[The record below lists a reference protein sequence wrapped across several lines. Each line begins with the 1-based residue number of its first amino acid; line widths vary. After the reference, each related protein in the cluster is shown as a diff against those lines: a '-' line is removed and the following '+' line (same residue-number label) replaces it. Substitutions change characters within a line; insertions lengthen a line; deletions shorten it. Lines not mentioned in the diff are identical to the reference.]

1 MPVGGNN
8 GNGGP
13 PRRKSRNG
21 GAANGKNGHHRRY
34 RIHERHAGMIKA
46 APAKSEINVT
56 PLVDVVL
63 VLLIIFMV
71 VTPLLHRGVHV
82 LLPATEY
89 HNKKQDTG
97 EQIMLSVRRDGTYLD
112 ADRVDSD
119 ALTSVLQ
126 RELRRGNRPVNVRAD
141 RSLRYGEVRKVLE
154 QVHAAGAGT
163 VNMETTDRKE

>member
-1 MPVGGNN
+1 
-8 GNGGP
+8 
-13 PRRKSRNG
+13 
-21 GAANGKNGHHRRY
+21 
-34 RIHERHAGMIKA
+34 MIKA
-46 APAKSEINVT
+46 PPAKSEINVT

-82 LLPATEY
+82 ILPTTEH

-97 EQIMLSVRRDGTYLD
+97 EQIMLSVRKDGTYID
-112 ADRVDSD
+112 ADRVDSG
-119 ALTSVLQ
+119 ALTPILQ
-126 RELRRGNRPVNVRAD
+126 RELRKGNRPVNVRAD
-141 RSLRYGEVRKVLE
+141 RSLRYGDVRKVIE

>member
-1 MPVGGNN
+1 MTPAE
-8 GNGGP
+8 GNGGNGSSP
-13 PRRKSRNG
+13 ARGTNDRAKHGRTGRRR
-21 GAANGKNGHHRRY
+21 HH
-34 RIHERHAGMIKA
+34 IHERRGGTITPPA
-46 APAKSEINVT
+46 AKSEINVT

-82 LLPATEY
+82 VLPTTEH

-97 EQIMLSVRRDGTYLD
+97 EQLMLSVRKDGTYID
-112 ADRVDSD
+112 ADRIESGSL
-119 ALTSVLQ
+119 ASVLQ
-126 RELRRGNRPVNVRAD
+126 RELRRGNRPINVRAD

-154 QVHAAGAGT
+154 QVHAAGAAM